1 MMAIRAALLEP
12 ARSCSAH
19 LDELIAKLREIK
31 VSGCLNIFSYSSG
44 QNEINK
50 ETGAEVRN
58 LLALAIRDFDEFQK
72 GLEEDKD
79 WHECFANPAFYE
91 RSIAIIGERL
101 HAVDLTKNILS
112 ITTQLENLSNNMN
125 GTLETFIEFSCVDG
139 PIKPQDTSAE

>member
-1 MMAIRAALLEP
+1 MAIRAALLEP

-19 LDELIAKLREIK
+19 LDELISKLREIK

-50 ETGAEVRN
+50 ETGAEVRR
-58 LLALAIRDFDEFQK
+58 LLASATKAFDEFQQ
-72 GLEEDKD
+72 GLEEDKE
-79 WHECFANPAFYE
+79 WHDCFANPAFYE

-101 HAVDLTKNILS
+101 HAVDLSKNILS
-112 ITTQLENLSNNMN
+112 IITQLENISNNMN

-139 PIKPQDTSAE
+139 PIKPADPTAE